1 MLNINGTLMNEEKEI
16 GVIGRG
22 LLKSYDEKLIPLFLK
37 RTGNIEEWLRMRSA
51 DSSRVNIRKLK
62 SVIGIED
69 DIECVLSVNASMI
82 TDRYWIRF
90 NNEKYEDIRFKS
102 DEYCNMALK
111 GEDCDYG
118 FVRTPEMT
126 NIGSFEKCWKLINN
140 NWWLYKCG
148 SKLELFSE
156 MFISILGEKLGFDMA
171 HYELD
176 GDYIK
181 TIDFTGGKYNFEPM
195 RALSDDNEDYECCYG
210 ILRNIDKKTADD
222 YVKMIWLDTICFN
235 MDRHTENF
243 GILRDIDSGKFIKLA
258 PYFDH
263 NIALISRGYP
273 KNVKRDSDVLIR
285 MFIDFIRNNN
295 LKYDFPEINEVM
307 IDECLWETGI
317 DVDYEC
323 VKEFI
328 LNGQKIVKLMLSE
341 E

>member
-1 MLNINGTLMNEEKEI
+1 MNEEKEI
-16 GVIGRG
+16 GVIDKGM
-22 LLKSYDEKLIPLFLK
+22 LVSYDEKLIPLFLK

-51 DSSRVNIRKLK
+51 DSSRTNIRKLK

-69 DIECVLSVNASMI
+69 DIECVLAVNASAI

-118 FVRTPEMT
+118 FVRTPELT

-140 NWWLYKCG
+140 KWWLYKCG
-148 SKLELFSE
+148 SKFELFSE
-156 MFISILGEKLGFDMA
+156 MFISRLGEKLGFDMA

-176 GDYIK
+176 GEYIR
-181 TIDFTGGKYNFEPM
+181 TLDFTGGKYNFELM
-195 RALSDDNEDYECCYG
+195 RALSDDNEDYDYSYG
-210 ILRNIDKKTADD
+210 VLRNIDKKIADD

-243 GILRDIDSGKFIKLA
+243 GMLRDIDSGKIIKLA

-285 MFIDFIRNNN
+285 MFKEFIRNNN
-295 LKYDFPEINEVM
+295 LKYNFPEINEVM
-307 IDECLWETGI
+307 IDECLRETDI
-317 DVDYEC
+317 DVDYEY